1 MWVVSVA
8 WMLWI
13 AIAKTKK
20 DAISR
25 ALEMAIA
32 QEQREMGDVCMY
44 VYQLGI
50 WCEERE
56 GRTSVFIERDER
68 Y

>member
-1 MWVVSVA
+1 MVSVA
-8 WMLWI
+8 WTLWI

-50 WCEERE
+50 
-56 GRTSVFIERDER
+56 
-68 Y
+68 